1 MLRKWEGGQLF
12 GYCWKWKQET
22 SEKERRGETSKFRQK
37 PFRPFR
43 LLLLLLRSVL
53 LPTASLS
60 LAVSSSS
67 LSSSSRAV
75 DLSTSACQSGGR
87 GRGVGL
93 PSLGN
98 RTLYFLSRNPR
109 PLPPLPTYKCI
120 IHHSWPPLCNNICTH
135 SDPRISR

>member
-1 MLRKWEGGQLF
+1 MGGWTTFWLLLEMEARDKRKG
-12 GYCWKWKQET
+12 
-22 SEKERRGETSKFRQK
+22 KERRDQQVSPKAFS
-37 PFRPFR
+37 PFR
-43 LLLLLLRSVL
+43 LLLLLLLRSLL

-60 LAVSSSS
+60 LTVSSSS